1 MVSIGMDA
9 WITLTEHNW
18 AFWIAGLFALL
29 EFAKWIYG
37 MGEWLFSKCGI
48 ETKNMRTKRETSE
61 RLTKAEQDIME
72 IKDTAK
78 ANVTMFIDHEKKVID
93 SFLEIKSE
101 VVNQLNG
108 LNNKFDEQ
116 KSQLEETLESID
128 SDGKRRD
135 CSLMRD
141 RLIQGLRYF
150 SQQKD
155 ENGIVHISMTDYE
168 NLNEMFTEYFNCN
181 GNGVCHSLYENEFK
195 KFKIDTDRKY

>member
-1 MVSIGMDA
+1 MDEFNAVKDLDIGY
-9 WITLTEHNW
+9 
-18 AFWIAGLFALL
+18 WIAGGFALL
-29 EFAKWIYG
+29 ECFKWLYTL
-37 MGEWLFSKCGI
+37 GEWLIGKFGI
-48 ETKNMRTKRETSE
+48 ETKNMRNKREMSE
-61 RLTKAEQDIME
+61 RLAQAEKDIVE

-78 ANVTMFIDHEKKVID
+78 VNVAMFIDHEKKVID

-101 VVNQLNG
+101 VINQLNG

-116 KSQLEETLESID
+116 KNQLEETLEGID
-128 SDGKRRD
+128 ADGKRRD

-155 ENGIVHISMTDYE
+155 ENGVVHISMTDYE

-195 KFKIDTDRKY
+195 KFKIDTERKY

>member
-1 MVSIGMDA
+1 MDKLNAVLDINIGY
-9 WITLTEHNW
+9 
-18 AFWIAGLFALL
+18 WIAGGFAIL
-29 EFAKWIYG
+29 ECFKWLYTL
-37 MGEWLFSKCGI
+37 GEWLIGKFGL
-48 ETKNMRTKRETSE
+48 ETKNMRTKREVSE
-61 RLTKAEQDIME
+61 RLKQAEKDIVE

-78 ANVTMFIDHEKKVID
+78 ANVTMFLEHEKRVVS
-93 SFLEIKSE
+93 SFVEIKDE
-101 VVNQLNG
+101 VVKQLDELSG
-108 LNNKFDEQ
+108 KFDEQ

-155 ENGIVHISMTDYE
+155 EDGVVHISMTDFE
-168 NLNEMFTEYFNCN
+168 NLEEMFNEYFKCG

>member
-1 MVSIGMDA
+1 MKE
-9 WITLTEHNW
+9 WITLTETNW

-29 EFAKWIYG
+29 EFVKWLYSI
-37 MGEWLFSKCGI
+37 GEWLISKFGI
-48 ETKNMRTKRETSE
+48 ETKSMRTKRET
-61 RLTKAEQDIME
+61 RDKLLKAEQDIQE
-72 IKDTAK
+72 IRETSEK
-78 ANVTMFIDHEKKVID
+78 NVTMFLEHEQKVVD
-93 SFLEIKSE
+93 RFLEIKEE
-101 VVNQLNG
+101 VVKQLND

-116 KSQLEETLESID
+116 KNQLEETLEGID
-128 SDGKRRD
+128 ADGKRRD

-155 ENGIVHISMTDYE
+155 DEGIVHISMTDYE